1 MEQLN
6 GNEPFTLHGS
16 DTSIILQDFW
26 RWAYS
31 DLLNNTHRGV
41 LAEFLVHSALGTK
54 DVARADWLP
63 FDLTSPSGLRIEV
76 KSSAYLQ
83 AWTPEYVFSQ
93 IIFDISKKLA
103 WDGATYASKA
113 MRNNDL
119 YVFCVFTARTRD
131 VSILDLDYWDFYVL
145 PTSVLNEKV
154 PEQKKI
160 SLSSLLKLEP
170 IKTDF
175 SGLPETNCQGLFN
188 QIHRKLTKGA
198 RSTVWLLTPHLTDY
212 IFPFSRSL
220 QRYA

>member
-83 AWTPEYVFSQ
+83 AWTPEDVFSQ

-145 PTSVLNEKV
+145 PTSVLNERV

-175 SGLPETNCQGLFN
+175 SGLPAAVESLRLPDET
-188 QIHRKLTKGA
+188 
-198 RSTVWLLTPHLTDY
+198 P
-212 IFPFSRSL
+212 
-220 QRYA
+220 

>member
-41 LAEFLVHSALGTK
+41 LAEFLVHSALGIK

-83 AWTPEYVFSQ
+83 AWTPEDVFSQ

-103 WDGATYASKA
+103 WDGATYSSKA

-131 VSILDLDYWDFYVL
+131 VSILDLDHWDFYVL

-175 SGLPETNCQGLFN
+175 SGLPAAVGSVRLPDET
-188 QIHRKLTKGA
+188 T
-198 RSTVWLLTPHLTDY
+198 
-212 IFPFSRSL
+212 
-220 QRYA
+220 